1 MGFGTQRAI
10 VDLMRRVELEIG
22 GVRIGGDDSWNPL
35 LIFPVPAGYFGWV
48 AFRGGTYIAFVSRRT
63 APEQV
68 WHREVGRRREDLGQ
82 VWARIST
89 FFGEVL
95 PAPDAPAPVPSPNA
109 PAPPKVVPT
118 NVGPSIPSAGAR
130 AGLPGGAHF
139 TLDLVNYPEFPSVEL
154 LENAVGGLRAM
165 FAEGSEPTVVA
176 GSRGPTLTLT
186 THEYER
192 FVVFGVH
199 NSLVATVYSADER
212 GEPFARRGPYMLD
225 CEFVHEPVSATLM
238 IGAEFISV
246 LEEARDNDSLPL
258 QLRADLESEAVTA
271 RIVGAS
277 MFLQFTQAADEKPP
291 GDLQRRARWAIEPLR
306 QAYYLADPAGGQLE
320 RKRVKF
326 DGTKEIIFERV
337 DGGAVVVKA
346 RGFGG
351 QPDPAIV
358 SEARARLRKHQLSRG
373 ETPWF

>member
-1 MGFGTQRAI
+1 MGFGSQRAI
-10 VDLMRRVELEIG
+10 VDLMRRVELEID

-35 LIFPVPAGYFGWV
+35 LIFPMPAGYAGWV
-48 AFRGGTYIAFVSRRT
+48 AFRGGTYVAFVSRRT
-63 APEQV
+63 PPEQV
-68 WHREVGRRREDLGQ
+68 WHREVGRKREELGH

-89 FFGEVL
+89 FFGDVL
-95 PAPDAPAPVPSPNA
+95 PDPTEPAVALPPKAPIHQVVPS
-109 PAPPKVVPT
+109 

-130 AGLPGGAHF
+130 AGLPGGADF
-139 TLDLVNYPEFPSVEL
+139 TLDQVNYPAFPSVDL
-154 LENAVGGLRAM
+154 LESVAGGLRTM
-165 FAEGSEPTVVA
+165 FAEESEPTVAV
-176 GSRGPTLTLT
+176 GSHGPTLTLT
-186 THEYER
+186 THDYER
-192 FVVFGVH
+192 FVAFGVH
-199 NSLVATVYSADER
+199 NSLVATVYSADEQ
-212 GEPFARRGPYMLD
+212 GEPYARRGPYMLD
-225 CEFVHEPVSATLM
+225 CEFVHEPVAATLM
-238 IGAEFISV
+238 IGAEFIRV

-277 MFLQFTQAADEKPP
+277 MFLEFTQAADEKPP
-291 GDLQRRARWAIEPLR
+291 GNLQRRARWAIEPLR

-326 DGTKEIIFERV
+326 DGAKEIIFERV

-351 QPDPAIV
+351 QPDPGTV
-358 SEARARLRKHQLSRG
+358 SEARARLRKHQQSRG